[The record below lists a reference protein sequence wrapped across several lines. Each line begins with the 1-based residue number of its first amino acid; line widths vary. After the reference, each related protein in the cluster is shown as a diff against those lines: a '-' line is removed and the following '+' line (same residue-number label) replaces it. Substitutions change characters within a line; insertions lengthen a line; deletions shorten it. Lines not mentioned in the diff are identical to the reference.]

1 MSESPPRHQWA
12 ARVSRYKIWQLYR
25 ADAAGR
31 QDEELADEVGW
42 ALLARIRDCLLVTEA
57 HRGRVP
63 CPICGAII
71 ERAHGHRD
79 RVPDEVLACP
89 HGHWSVTWREFR
101 RSYRNKHLGSAG
113 LETFFRGFA
122 ERYPRAE
129 TYGEKMVLIDTL
141 LHRYHWELEGD
152 PGGPGATNLIG
163 GTREEVI
170 AFLNQLTYGE
180 HTTPGLTETKA
191 RWLRTLRYGP
201 WRAETVD
208 ELSVRHRW
216 PTDPADDT

>member
-31 QDEELADEVGW
+31 QDGELADEVGW

-63 CPICGAII
+63 CPVCGAVI
-71 ERAHGHRD
+71 ERAHSHRD
-79 RVPDEVLACP
+79 RVPDEVIACP
-89 HGHWSVTWREFR
+89 QGHWSVTWREFR
-101 RSYRNKHLGSAG
+101 KSYRNKHLGSAG
-113 LETFFRGFA
+113 LETFFRDFA
-122 ERYPRAE
+122 ARYPRAK

-141 LHRYHWELEGD
+141 GD

-163 GTREEVI
+163 GSREEVI

-180 HTTPGLTETKA
+180 RTTPGLTETKA
-191 RWLRTLRYGP
+191 RWLRTLHYGP

-208 ELSVRHRW
+208 ELSARYPW
-216 PTDPADDT
+216 PTDRPDGV